1 MPIPEAIAHGPQRPW
16 LEPPHRLTSHLPQEQ
31 QSTIYCKRLHQLEFL
46 KDLKEWDAVEDDD
59 TWHQTRLGF
68 AIIVLIFSLE
78 LKIVTWSLE
87 LSVGCCLDFG
97 FVSCRSWGC
106 LNLLLHTRG
115 SLSMFA
121 TCSIL
126 QDLRGGISIEDASP
140 LSSSD

>member
-31 QSTIYCKRLHQLEFL
+31 RSTICCKRLHQLEFL

-87 LSVGCCLDFG
+87 LSVWVLFRFWICKLSVMGVFE
-97 FVSCRSWGC
+97 FVVTYKG
-106 LNLLLHTRG
+106 
-115 SLSMFA
+115 
-121 TCSIL
+121 
-126 QDLRGGISIEDASP
+126 
-140 LSSSD
+140 